1 MIKLSSN
8 QIKRV
13 QSYLCMKGCGF
24 KSCCECPFFN
34 NLKKC
39 NQRKKVFHKDE
50 IQEIANAWEVVKQ
63 EAK

>member
-13 QSYLCMKGCGF
+13 QSYLCMKGGGF
-24 KSCCECPFFN
+24 KSCCDCPFFS

-39 NQRKKVFHKDE
+39 EQRKKVFPKSE
-50 IQEIANAWEVVKQ
+50 IEEIANAWEVVKK
-63 EAK
+63 EV